1 MATRT
6 QTPPSMSLA
15 TVSFD
20 RSGRHL
26 TAYISGELDAASM
39 PSVSEAVFD
48 QIRPDDEHLGVDLST
63 LSFCDSSG
71 ILMFFRLERAATTAG
86 ARFALYQP
94 TPAVRRVLEMCD
106 ASGVLKIRT

>member
-1 MATRT
+1 VATRT
-6 QTPPSMSLA
+6 ETPPSTSLA
-15 TVSFD
+15 SVSFD
-20 RSGRHL
+20 RSGRQL
-26 TAYISGELDAASM
+26 TAYITGELDAASM
-39 PSVSEAVFD
+39 PAVSQAISD
-48 QIRPDDEHLGVDLST
+48 QIRPDDERIGVDLST

-71 ILMFFRLERAATTAG
+71 ILMFFRLERAATEAG